1 MVMIMKKT
9 LIFGALTILLAGC
22 NSLGGPNQTGG
33 TLIGAGT
40 GALIGSTI
48 GGGSGRV
55 AATAIGA
62 AGGALAGGAIGREMD
77 RSGY

>member
-1 MVMIMKKT
+1 MKKV
-9 LIFGALTILLAGC
+9 LIVGALPLFLASC

-40 GALIGSTI
+40 GALIGSQF

-55 AATAIGA
+55 AGAAIGA
-62 AGGALAGGAIGREMD
+62 VGGALAGGAIGREMD
-77 RSGY
+77 REGY